1 LAQAGIELPDEI
13 VQQRQSVKTSRIRS
27 GAAFVVFGI
36 LFFLANL
43 VQSQPL
49 KVPYVS
55 VSPNPAPVWIAH
67 EAGLFKKNNL
77 DVELIYI
84 PGGTVIIQTML
95 SGEVKVANMAPPAAI
110 GAWAKGADL
119 ALIGTGVNRLL
130 ETVMT
135 SAEIK
140 RPEDLKGKKIGISR
154 YGSLTDIILREGL
167 RQYKLSPEKDVVILQ
182 VGGEGP
188 RLAALKSGGIDGA
201 MLSGDQRFQA
211 EKMGFHVL
219 IDFSRLPIDYPI
231 NGMVARKDFIRG
243 QRELLKRFVKSWAE
257 GIKIV
262 KTDKDFS
269 LRVLKKYLRTDD
281 REILDKSYEQYKPVF
296 ETVPYPERKGIAF
309 ALNRLAETSPEA
321 GKLKP
326 EDFTDA
332 TIIAELEKEG
342 FFKSLYSEKADR

>member
-1 LAQAGIELPDEI
+1 MM
-13 VQQRQSVKTSRIRS
+13 RS
-27 GAAFVVFGI
+27 GTALLVLG
-36 LFFLANL
+36 FLCFSVNPAHG
-43 VQSQPL
+43 QPL

-77 DVELIYI
+77 EVELVYI

-110 GAWAKGADL
+110 GAWAKGTDL

-135 SAEIK
+135 STEIK
-140 RPEDLKGKKIGISR
+140 RPEDLKGKRIGISR

-167 RQYKLSPEKDVVILQ
+167 RQYKLNPEKDVVILQ
-182 VGGEGP
+182 IGGEGP
-188 RLAALKSGGIDGA
+188 RLAALKSGAVDGA

-211 EKMGFHVL
+211 EKLAFHVL
-219 IDFSRLPIDYPI
+219 IDFSKLPIDYPI
-231 NGMVARKDFIRG
+231 NGMVARRDFIGG
-243 QRELLKRFVKSWAE
+243 QRDPLKRFGKAWAE

-262 KTDKDFS
+262 KTDKDFT
-269 LRVLKKYLRTDD
+269 LRILKKYLRVED

-296 ETVPYPERKGIAF
+296 ATVPYPERKGVAF
-309 ALNRLAETSPEA
+309 ALNRLSETSPET
-321 GKLKP
+321 GKLKA
-326 EDFTDA
+326 EDFTEGS
-332 TIIAELEKEG
+332 IIAELESEG
-342 FFKSLYSEKADR
+342 FFKSFYAEKVNR